1 MNANN
6 IHIFYRQ
13 VLTCLYLLWDESEKI
28 YKLVI
33 QLVFKKI
40 FNNVMRNIFLS
51 LLMIFVSSCSN
62 PISEAD
68 LILSSNNVILMTGDQ
83 EAQPLSIAI
92 NNKKIVW
99 IGSHEDATNIQ
110 GTKFDFGNQAILP
123 GFIDAHGH
131 ASYLAFATQVANIAS
146 PPVGKIKTIKDLQ
159 IELKKFI
166 KDSNLQPGQWLMG
179 LGYDDSLLAEQRH
192 PTKKDLDQVSTEHP
206 IYLIHVSAHLGA
218 ANSMGLALANINSD
232 TPDPSGGKIRR
243 YENSSEPNGV
253 FEETAAYP
261 VQQLA
266 MSAYKDPIGSV
277 KKAMEIYASH
287 GITTA
292 QDGASSPETIGLM
305 QAADAQGMINLDVI
319 SYPVGQNGL
328 DKTLETINFGSYE
341 GRIKVG
347 GIKLILDG
355 SPQGKTAYLTEPY
368 YKPPHSESESYK
380 GYPLIPQK
388 EVSKWVSE
396 YADLNI
402 PIIAHAN
409 GDAAADMLI
418 TAVRNADLKTD
429 HRTIMIHAQTVRE
442 DQLDQMKELK
452 IIPSYFS
459 THTFYWGDW
468 HRDSVF
474 GEDRAMRISPTRSTL
489 DRKMPF
495 TVHND
500 APVVPPDMIRLLWS
514 TTNRMTR
521 SGKVLGEEQKIST
534 YSALEAMTINAAYQH
549 FEDEI
554 KGTIEVGKLADLVV
568 LSEDPLSMPADELL
582 KLKVIATYSH
592 GKEIFKNEK

>member
-1 MNANN
+1 
-6 IHIFYRQ
+6 
-13 VLTCLYLLWDESEKI
+13 
-28 YKLVI
+28 
-33 QLVFKKI
+33 
-40 FNNVMRNIFLS
+40 MRNFLI
-51 LLMIFVSSCSN
+51 LLLLISSSMLHS
-62 PISEAD
+62 IEKAD
-68 LILSSNNVILMTGDQ
+68 LIISSNKVILMTGHQ
-83 EAQPLSIAI
+83 KAQPLSIAI
-92 NNKKIVW
+92 QNKKIVW
-99 IGSHEDATNIQ
+99 IGSHTEAKKIQ
-110 GTKFDFGNQAILP
+110 GQRIDYHNQAILP

-146 PPVGKIKTIKDLQ
+146 PPVGEVKTIKDLQ
-159 IELKKFI
+159 ENLKKFI
-166 KDSNLQPGQWLMG
+166 KDSDLQPGEWVMG

-192 PTKKDLDQVSTEHP
+192 PTKDDLDAVSTDHP

-218 ANSMGLALANINSD
+218 ANSMGLSLANINSESN
-232 TPDPSGGKIRR
+232 DPPGGKIRR
-243 YENSSEPNGV
+243 YENSLEPNGV

-261 VQQLA
+261 LQQLA

-277 KKAMEIYASH
+277 KKAMDIYARN

-292 QDGASSPETIGLM
+292 QDGASSQETIALM
-305 QAADAQGMINLDVI
+305 QAADAQGMINLDII
-319 SYPVGQNGL
+319 SYPIGQNGL
-328 DKTLETINFGSYE
+328 DQNLDSISFGNYT
-341 GRIKVG
+341 GRLKIG

-368 YKPPHSESESYK
+368 YKPPHSESDSYK
-380 GYPLIPQK
+380 GYPLIPQS
-388 EVSKWVSE
+388 EVSKWVKR

-402 PIIAHAN
+402 PIMAHAN

-418 TAVRNADLKTD
+418 EAVKNADITSD

-442 DQLDQMKELK
+442 DQLDKMKELS

-474 GEDRAMRISPTRSTL
+474 GEDRSMRISPTKSTL
-489 DRKMPF
+489 NRKIPF

-500 APVVPPDMIRLLWS
+500 APVVPPNMIRLLWS
-514 TTNRMTR
+514 TTNRKTR

-534 YSALEAMTINAAYQH
+534 YSALEAMTINAAFQH
-549 FEDEI
+549 FEDDI
-554 KGTIEVGKLADLVV
+554 KGSIEVGKLADLVV
-568 LSEDPLSMPADELL
+568 LSEDPLSIPVNELL
-582 KLKVIATYSH
+582 ELKIMATYSH

>member
-1 MNANN
+1 M
-6 IHIFYRQ
+6 
-13 VLTCLYLLWDESEKI
+13 K
-28 YKLVI
+28 
-33 QLVFKKI
+33 
-40 FNNVMRNIFLS
+40 NIFLF
-51 LLMIFVSSCSN
+51 LAIIYVSSCAN
-62 PISEAD
+62 TISEAD
-68 LILSSNNVILMTGDQ
+68 LILSSNNVILMTGDK

-92 NNKKIVW
+92 NSKKIVW
-99 IGSHEDATNIQ
+99 IGSHEDATKIQ
-110 GTKFDFGNQAILP
+110 GTKINFGHQAILP

-192 PTKKDLDQVSTEHP
+192 PTKEDLDQVSTEHP

-418 TAVRNADLKTD
+418 TAVKNAEIKTD

-549 FEDEI
+549 FEDGI

-582 KLKVIATYSH
+582 KLKVMATYSH
-592 GKEIFKNEK
+592 GKEIFKNGK

>member
-1 MNANN
+1 
-6 IHIFYRQ
+6 
-13 VLTCLYLLWDESEKI
+13 
-28 YKLVI
+28 
-33 QLVFKKI
+33 
-40 FNNVMRNIFLS
+40 MRNLFLF
-51 LLMIFVSSCSN
+51 LLISSCSFEQE
-62 PISEAD
+62 IKEAD
-68 LILSSNNVILMTGDQ
+68 LVITSNKVILMTGNKQ
-83 EAQPLSIAI
+83 AQPLSIAI
-92 NNKKIVW
+92 KNKEIIW
-99 IGSHEDATNIQ
+99 IGSHMKAKRIQ
-110 GTKFDFGNQAILP
+110 GKHINFGNQAILP

-146 PPVGKIKTIKDLQ
+146 PPVGSINNIKELQ
-159 IELKKFI
+159 TELKKFI
-166 KDSNLQPGQWLMG
+166 TESNLKPGEWVMG

-192 PTKKDLDQVSTEHP
+192 PTKDDLDEVSTEHP

-218 ANSMGLALANINSD
+218 ANSLGLSLANISAE
-232 TPDPSGGKIRR
+232 TQDPPGGKIRR

-261 VQQLA
+261 LQQLA

-277 KKAMEIYASH
+277 KKAMNIYARN

-292 QDGASSPETIGLM
+292 QDGASNPETISLM
-305 QAADAQGMINLDVI
+305 QAADVQGMINLDII
-319 SYPVGQNGL
+319 SYPIGQNGL
-328 DKTLETINFGSYE
+328 DKNLDSINFGSYE
-341 GRIKVG
+341 GRLKIG

-368 YKPPHSESESYK
+368 YKPPHSESDSYK
-380 GYPLIPQK
+380 GYPLIPQS
-388 EVSKWVSE
+388 EVSKWVKK

-402 PIIAHAN
+402 PIMAHAN

-418 TAVRNADLKTD
+418 KAVKDADINSD

-474 GEDRAMRISPTRSTL
+474 GKDRAIRISPTKSTL
-489 DRKMPF
+489 NRNMPF

-514 TTNRMTR
+514 TTNRKTR

-549 FEDEI
+549 FEDDI
-554 KGTIEVGKLADLVV
+554 KGSIEVGKLADLVV
-568 LSEDPLSMPADELL
+568 LSEDPLSIDAKNLL
-582 KLKVIATYSH
+582 EVNVVATFSR
-592 GKEIFKNEK
+592 GVEVFNAAK

>member
-1 MNANN
+1 M
-6 IHIFYRQ
+6 R
-13 VLTCLYLLWDESEKI
+13 YLI
-28 YKLVI
+28 
-33 QLVFKKI
+33 
-40 FNNVMRNIFLS
+40 
-51 LLMIFVSSCSN
+51 LLALFSSCSIDQAIN
-62 PISEAD
+62 DAD
-68 LILSSNNVILMTGDQ
+68 LIVSSNKVILMTDKRK
-83 EAQPLSIAI
+83 AQPLSIAI
-92 NNKKIVW
+92 KDKRIAW
-99 IGSHEDATNIQ
+99 IGSHQDAKHIQ
-110 GTKFDFGNQAILP
+110 GKHIDFGNQAVLP

-146 PPVGKIKTIKDLQ
+146 PPVGTIKNIKELQ
-159 IELKKFI
+159 TELRKFI
-166 KDSNLQPGQWLMG
+166 NDSNLKPGEWVMG
-179 LGYDDSLLAEQRH
+179 LGYDDSLLEEQRH
-192 PTKKDLDQVSTEHP
+192 PTKDDLDEVSTEHP

-218 ANSMGLALANINSD
+218 ANSLGLSLANINSE
-232 TPDPSGGKIRR
+232 TQDPPGGRIRR
-243 YENSSEPNGV
+243 HENSLEPNGV

-261 VQQLA
+261 LQQLA

-277 KKAMEIYASH
+277 KQAMNIYSRN

-305 QAADAQGMINLDVI
+305 QAADAQGMINLDII
-319 SYPVGQNGL
+319 SYPIGQNGL
-328 DKTLETINFGSYE
+328 DQNLDSINFGNYE
-341 GRIKVG
+341 GRLKIG

-368 YKPPHSESESYK
+368 YKPPHSESDSYK
-380 GYPLIPQK
+380 GYPLIPQS
-388 EVSKWVSE
+388 EVSKWVKR

-402 PIIAHAN
+402 PIMAHAN

-418 TAVRNADLKTD
+418 EAVKDADITSD

-442 DQLDQMKELK
+442 DQLDQMKKLK

-474 GEDRAMRISPTRSTL
+474 GEDRAMRISPTKSTL
-489 DRKMPF
+489 KRKMPF

-514 TTNRMTR
+514 TTNRKTR

-549 FEDEI
+549 FEDDI
-554 KGTIEVGKLADLVV
+554 KGTIEVGKQADLVV
-568 LSEDPLSMPADELL
+568 LSQDPLSIDTKDILEIE
-582 KLKVIATYSH
+582 VVATFSR
-592 GKEIFKNEK
+592 GQEVFNAKK

>member
-1 MNANN
+1 
-6 IHIFYRQ
+6 
-13 VLTCLYLLWDESEKI
+13 
-28 YKLVI
+28 
-33 QLVFKKI
+33 
-40 FNNVMRNIFLS
+40 MRNLFLF
-51 LLMIFVSSCSN
+51 LLISSCSFEQE
-62 PISEAD
+62 IKEAD
-68 LILSSNNVILMTGDQ
+68 LVITSNKVILMTGNKQ
-83 EAQPLSIAI
+83 AQPLSIAI
-92 NNKKIVW
+92 KNKEIIW
-99 IGSHEDATNIQ
+99 IGSHMKAKRIQ
-110 GTKFDFGNQAILP
+110 GKHINFGNQAILP

-146 PPVGKIKTIKDLQ
+146 PPVGSINNIKELQ
-159 IELKKFI
+159 TKLKKFI
-166 KDSNLQPGQWLMG
+166 NDSNLKPGEWVMG

-192 PTKKDLDQVSTEHP
+192 PTKDDLDEVSTEHP

-218 ANSMGLALANINSD
+218 ANSLGLSLANISAE
-232 TPDPSGGKIRR
+232 TQDPPGGKIRR

-261 VQQLA
+261 LQQLA

-277 KKAMEIYASH
+277 KKAMNIYARN

-292 QDGASSPETIGLM
+292 QDGASNPETISLM
-305 QAADAQGMINLDVI
+305 QAADVQGMINLDII
-319 SYPVGQNGL
+319 SYPIGQNGL
-328 DKTLETINFGSYE
+328 DKNLDSINFGNYE
-341 GRIKVG
+341 GRLKIG

-368 YKPPHSESESYK
+368 YKPPHSESDSYK
-380 GYPLIPQK
+380 GYPLIPQL
-388 EVSKWVSE
+388 EVSKWVKK

-402 PIIAHAN
+402 PIMAHAN

-418 TAVRNADLKTD
+418 KAVKDADINSD

-474 GEDRAMRISPTRSTL
+474 GKDRAMRISPTKSTL
-489 DRKMPF
+489 NRNMPF

-514 TTNRMTR
+514 TTNRKTR

-549 FEDEI
+549 FEDDI
-554 KGTIEVGKLADLVV
+554 KGSIEVGKLADLVV
-568 LSEDPLSMPADELL
+568 LSEDPLSIDTKNLL
-582 KLKVIATYSH
+582 EVNVVATFSR
-592 GKEIFKNEK
+592 GVEVFNSAK

>member
-1 MNANN
+1 
-6 IHIFYRQ
+6 
-13 VLTCLYLLWDESEKI
+13 
-28 YKLVI
+28 
-33 QLVFKKI
+33 
-40 FNNVMRNIFLS
+40 MRNLFIFL
-51 LLMIFVSSCSN
+51 LISSCSFEQE
-62 PISEAD
+62 IKEAD
-68 LILSSNNVILMTGDQ
+68 LVITSNKVILMTGNKQ
-83 EAQPLSIAI
+83 AQPLSIAI
-92 NNKKIVW
+92 KNKEIIW
-99 IGSHEDATNIQ
+99 IGSHMKAKRIQ
-110 GTKFDFGNQAILP
+110 GKHINFGNQAILP

-146 PPVGKIKTIKDLQ
+146 PPVGSINNIKELQ
-159 IELKKFI
+159 TELKKFI
-166 KDSNLQPGQWLMG
+166 TESNLKPGEWVMG

-192 PTKKDLDQVSTEHP
+192 PTKDDLDEVSTEHP

-218 ANSMGLALANINSD
+218 ANSLGLSLANIS
-232 TPDPSGGKIRR
+232 TETQDPPGGKIRR

-261 VQQLA
+261 LQQLA

-277 KKAMEIYASH
+277 KKAMHIYARN

-292 QDGASSPETIGLM
+292 QDGASNPETISLM
-305 QAADAQGMINLDVI
+305 QAADAQGMINLDII
-319 SYPVGQNGL
+319 SYPIGQNGL
-328 DKTLETINFGSYE
+328 DKNLDSINFGNYE
-341 GRIKVG
+341 GRLKIG

-368 YKPPHSESESYK
+368 YKPPHSESDSYK
-380 GYPLIPQK
+380 GYPLIPQS
-388 EVSKWVSE
+388 EVSKWVKK

-402 PIIAHAN
+402 PIMAHAN

-418 TAVRNADLKTD
+418 KAVKDTDINSD

-474 GEDRAMRISPTRSTL
+474 GEDRAMRISPTKSTL
-489 DRKMPF
+489 NRNMPF

-514 TTNRMTR
+514 TTNRKTR

-549 FEDEI
+549 FEDDI
-554 KGTIEVGKLADLVV
+554 KGSIEVGKLADLVV
-568 LSEDPLSMPADELL
+568 LSEDPLSIDTKNLL
-582 KLKVIATYSH
+582 EVNVVATFSR
-592 GKEIFKNEK
+592 GVEVFNSAK

>member
-1 MNANN
+1 
-6 IHIFYRQ
+6 
-13 VLTCLYLLWDESEKI
+13 
-28 YKLVI
+28 
-33 QLVFKKI
+33 
-40 FNNVMRNIFLS
+40 MRNLLILLLLS
-51 LLMIFVSSCSN
+51 SSSMLHS
-62 PISEAD
+62 IERAD
-68 LILSSNNVILMTGDQ
+68 LIISSNKVILMTGHQ
-83 EAQPLSIAI
+83 KAQPLSIAVQ
-92 NNKKIVW
+92 NKKIVW
-99 IGSHEDATNIQ
+99 IGSHTQAKKIQ
-110 GTKFDFGNQAILP
+110 GQRIDYHNQAILP

-146 PPVGKIKTIKDLQ
+146 PPVGEVKTIKDLQ
-159 IELKKFI
+159 ENLKKFI
-166 KDSNLQPGQWLMG
+166 KDSNLQPGEWVMG

-192 PTKKDLDQVSTEHP
+192 PTKDDLDSVSTDHP

-218 ANSMGLALANINSD
+218 ANSMGLSLANINSESN
-232 TPDPSGGKIRR
+232 DPPGGKIRR
-243 YENSSEPNGV
+243 YENSLEPNGV

-261 VQQLA
+261 LQQLA

-277 KKAMEIYASH
+277 KKAMDIYARN

-292 QDGASSPETIGLM
+292 QDGASSQETIALM
-305 QAADAQGMINLDVI
+305 QAADAQGMINLDII
-319 SYPVGQNGL
+319 SYPIGQNGL
-328 DKTLETINFGSYE
+328 DQNLDSINFGNYT
-341 GRIKVG
+341 GRLKIG

-368 YKPPHSESESYK
+368 YKPPHSESDSYK
-380 GYPLIPQK
+380 GYPLIPQS
-388 EVSKWVSE
+388 EVSKLVKR

-402 PIIAHAN
+402 PIMAHAN

-418 TAVRNADLKTD
+418 EAVKNADITSD

-442 DQLDQMKELK
+442 DQLDKMKELS

-474 GEDRAMRISPTRSTL
+474 GEDRAMRISPTKSTL
-489 DRKMPF
+489 NRKIPF

-514 TTNRMTR
+514 TTNRKTR

-534 YSALEAMTINAAYQH
+534 YSALEAMTINAAFQH
-549 FEDEI
+549 FEDDI
-554 KGTIEVGKLADLVV
+554 KGSIEVGKLADLVV
-568 LSEDPLSMPADELL
+568 LSEDPLSIPVNELL
-582 KLKVIATYSH
+582 ELKIMATYSH